1 MKIEL
6 KTILIKDLTDGY
18 EDNDEEGVVG
28 YKGKLDIRPPYQ
40 RNFIYKDKPRNAV
53 IDTVKK
59 GFPLNVMYWAVRK
72 NGELEV
78 IDGQQRIISICTY
91 VHGDYSI
98 NGLSFDNLPDDKQK
112 EIMNYPLTVYFC
124 TGTESEKLEWFKTIN
139 ISGEELTA
147 QELRNAVYAGP
158 WVSDAKRYFSK
169 INGLVYNLA
178 GDYLNGSANR
188 QEYLETAIK
197 WISMGKI
204 EDYMSKSQHKT
215 NSKVL
220 LDYFK
225 NVILWLEKNFK
236 SKTIMKGID
245 WGTYYNAYKDK
256 KFNTK
261 KIESDVKKL
270 ILDDDVTNKKGIYPY
285 LITGDEKHLSLR
297 AFTNSQKIKVHKRQG
312 GKCMKCKKIFDI
324 KDMEADHIVA
334 WSKGGLTVED
344 NCQLLCVKDHKLL
357 KNK

>member
-6 KTILIKDLTDGY
+6 KSILIKDLTDGY

-178 GDYLNGSANR
+178 GDYLNGRANR

-297 AFTNSQKIKVHKRQG
+297 AFTTSQKIKVHKRQG

>member
-6 KTILIKDLTDGY
+6 KTILVKDLTDGY
-18 EDNDEEGVVG
+18 EDNAEEGVVG

-40 RNFIYKDKPRNAV
+40 RNFIYKDKPRDAV

-72 NGELEV
+72 NGEFEV

-98 NGLSFDNLPDDKQK
+98 NGLAFDNLPDDKQK
-112 EIMNYPLTVYFC
+112 DIMNYPLTVYFC
-124 TGTESEKLEWFKTIN
+124 TGTESEKLDWFKTIN
-139 ISGEELTA
+139 IAGLELTP

-169 INGLVYNLA
+169 INGLIYNLA

-197 WISMGKI
+197 WISKGKI
-204 EDYMSKSQHKT
+204 EDYMSEHQHKT
-215 NSKVL
+215 NSKEL

-225 NVILWLEKNFK
+225 KVVLWLEKNFK
-236 SKTIMKGID
+236 TKTIMKGVD
-245 WGTYYNAYKDK
+245 WGTYYNEYKDK
-256 KFNTK
+256 NFISK
-261 KIESDVKKL
+261 KIESKVNAL
-270 ILDDDVTNKKGIYPY
+270 ILDDDVTNNKGIYPY

-297 AFTNSQKIKVHKRQG
+297 AFTKSQKLKVHQKQG
-312 GKCMKCKKIFDI
+312 GKCKKCKKIFDI
-324 KDMEADHIVA
+324 EKMEADHIIA
-334 WSKGGLTVED
+334 WSKDGRTVED
-344 NCQLLCVKDHKLL
+344 NCQMLCIKDHKLL